1 MRASGFRLPAS
12 APRPASFG
20 LRLAACGLRR
30 AAAAGAVAFLCA
42 ASSAMAQGAPALD
55 APKEQTEQP
64 PLNLDQL
71 EAESQRSAGNAPDSH
86 GHPPPDEPKL
96 SWSERA
102 QAAVRRLWRKPDPEV
117 ESGNTKVRR
126 GDPKSALE
134 LYEKAG
140 ERLSDPRDQA
150 ALAFDRSTAFI
161 AEGKSSAAQAADEAR
176 RALESVH
183 GELHA
188 PAAYN
193 LGFALADANKKEEAV
208 EAYGRALKLNPDDAD
223 ARYNLELLLRDEQK
237 PQGGQG
243 QEQKDKPGQQD
254 EKKDQQQSKGNDSQ
268 QQKDKSE
275 DKKDPGQQAGK
286 GQDKKDD
293 EQKQQPKPEE
303 GKDQKDQQAQ
313 GKPQPDKG
321 TAPEKK
327 EQQAQA
333 KPVDRSEGQR
343 LLDAVRA
350 NEKNLQVWRFGQR
363 RTQPQRTRDAAK
375 DW

>member
-1 MRASGFRLPAS
+1 
-12 APRPASFG
+12 
-20 LRLAACGLRR
+20 LRLKLL
-30 AAAAGAVAFLCA
+30 AAAVTLLLVHSVAV
-42 ASSAMAQGAPALD
+42 AQGAPALD
-55 APKEQTEQP
+55 QPKDQQAQQP
-64 PLNLDQL
+64 MDLDKL
-71 EAESQRSAGNAPDSH
+71 EAEARSAGGEADSH
-86 GHPPPDEPKL
+86 GQPPAAEPKI

-102 QAAVRRLWRKPDPEV
+102 KAAVQRLWRKPDPEV
-117 ESGNTKVRR
+117 ETGNSKVRR

-140 ERLSDPRDQA
+140 ERLLEPRDQA

-176 RALESVH
+176 RALDSVH

-193 LGFALADANKKEEAV
+193 LGFALADANKRDEAI

-223 ARYNLELLLRDEQK
+223 ARYNLELLLRDEPK
-237 PQGGQG
+237 PQGGKG
-243 QEQKDKPGQQD
+243 QDDQNKPGQQEDKKD
-254 EKKDQQQSKGNDSQ
+254 EKQSKGDDSQ
-268 QQKDKSE
+268 QKKDKSD
-275 DKKDPGQQAGK
+275 DKKDPGQQQAGQ
-286 GQDKKDD
+286 GQDKKK
-293 EQKQQPKPEE
+293 EEQQKQQPEQ
-303 GKDQKDQQAQ
+303 GKDPKETQAQ
-313 GKPQPDKG
+313 GKQEPEKG

-333 KPVDRSEGQR
+333 KPVDRTEGQR

-363 RTQPQRTRDAAK
+363 RTQPQRPRDAAK